1 MRHMLPDYYSYVLE
15 NPDTLLMRILGQ
27 YDLQHDSNT
36 YHLVVLANV
45 FNTTLDIH
53 ERFDLKVCSIL
64 RPDSRLAGMGCHVV

>member
-1 MRHMLPDYYSYVLE
+1 
-15 NPDTLLMRILGQ
+15 
-27 YDLQHDSNT
+27 
-36 YHLVVLANV
+36 VLANV